1 MRLGGTTLSTVS
13 KTSATNNSGS
23 DKPFDMPPSRWHGR
37 ALSFTP
43 KNRKGPYILMPK
55 PELGTKR
62 VCVACGTRF
71 YDLTKS
77 PAVCPKCGTEQPV
90 DQPRPRRTGGNVV
103 EDKRPKKVTP
113 APEDVDVEVEGVE
126 DVEEEDVLEAADEL
140 EDDGAVINDEAE
152 PETDESEL

>member
-1 MRLGGTTLSTVS
+1 M
-13 KTSATNNSGS
+13 A
-23 DKPFDMPPSRWHGR
+23 
-37 ALSFTP
+37 
-43 KNRKGPYILMPK
+43 K

-90 DQPRPRRTGGNVV
+90 EQPRPRRTGGNVV

-126 DVEEEDVLEAADEL
+126 DVEEEDVLEAADDL
-140 EDDGAVINDEAE
+140 EDDADVIGGDIEV
-152 PETDESEL
+152 ETDTDEHER